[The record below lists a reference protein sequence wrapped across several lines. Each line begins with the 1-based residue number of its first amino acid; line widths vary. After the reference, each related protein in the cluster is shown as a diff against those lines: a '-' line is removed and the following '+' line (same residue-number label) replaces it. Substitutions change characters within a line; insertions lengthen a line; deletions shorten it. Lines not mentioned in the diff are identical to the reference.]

1 MEMDTT
7 HQIQLAQDLLGLC
20 IAELRDYGLSDFCI
34 AAALSNR
41 TGEFWQQLIPNADTR
56 RRVAT
61 QAAVI
66 SISK

>member
-1 MEMDTT
+1 MDST
-7 HQIQLAQDLLGLC
+7 HQIRLAQELLGLY
-20 IAELRDYGLSDFCI
+20 IAELRNHGVSDFSI

-41 TGEFWQQLIPNADTR
+41 TGELWQQLIPNADTR